1 MSERYITV
9 GWSNFALKR
18 HKPGAG
24 YSYSNLVYGGKQI
37 RDEVCS
43 LVMDNWKDA
52 VPGDG
57 ETTLDRKVLVP
68 VPPEGFFCPDRAR
81 IVKGMTIQAEITTR
95 QDGEDP
101 YVETFVYEGI
111 AVLNRA
117 LIVTPAVRVKIVC
130 YSADALL
137 ENNGERTTVDD
148 WEIVSLNCDDGKES
162 PPMPPLTMA
171 RNMLEKPGGT
181 KSEYT
186 AQEFADAVWWHS
198 TQKTLRVK
206 KDSHDHKVS

>member
-1 MSERYITV
+1 MSERYMTV
-9 GWSNFALKR
+9 GWSDFALKR
-18 HKPGAG
+18 HKKGNG
-24 YSYSNLVYGGKQI
+24 YSYSNLNYGGKPI
-37 RDEVCS
+37 KDEVCS
-43 LVMDNWKDA
+43 LVLAHWKDA

-57 ETTLDRKVLVP
+57 ETDLSRKVLVP
-68 VPPEGFFCPDRAR
+68 VPAQDFFCPDRASVVGVDPR
-81 IVKGMTIQAEITTR
+81 MPINAHLTTR

-101 YVETFVYEGI
+101 FVETWVWEDD
-111 AVLNRA
+111 A
-117 LIVTPAVRVKIVC
+117 LTCSALLITPAVRVKIVC

-137 ENNGERTTVDD
+137 ENDGERTTPCS

-186 AQEFADAVWWHS
+186 AQEFADAVYWHS

-206 KDSHDHKVS
+206 DRFL